1 MQTQK
6 ICFKGDEV
14 MALIKGYPLSAATQ
28 AKLALIQPSNE
39 AIRLCGLRFHYDML
53 NQFHLFMQQQQPE
66 DDKPLPNLTSS
77 GFIDYEALD

>member
-1 MQTQK
+1 
-6 ICFKGDEV
+6 
-14 MALIKGYPLSAATQ
+14 MALVKGYPLSAATQ

-39 AIRLCGLRFHYDML
+39 AMRLRGMRFHYDML

-66 DDKPLPNLTSS
+66 DDKPLPYFTSS